1 LGVRLSP
8 IGADVNT
15 TPTCLANQL
24 PPGYTI
30 TVRKPSFTRSI
41 TTKPKLKERNMKKA
55 YLIKVSSVCL
65 TALFV
70 FLGSGCIPTVKYE
83 RVVQLSEPMA
93 QVRAFEA
100 ETHNGSITIN
110 GAAVNMCDVTA
121 TITARAESEEEA
133 KKIAD
138 QTQVRLER
146 SGNRLTA
153 RIEKPIL
160 IDNKYVGV
168 AYDVTISQQVN
179 LDLITHNGS
188 VDITNTT
195 GKVTTTTHNGRVTT
209 QNVTG
214 DHRLTT
220 HNGRVECHNISGD
233 VRLET
238 HNGSVDV
245 VYSNNAPPPGRMEIV
260 THNGGIDFTSPPNF
274 SAQVEAST
282 HNGSIHTA
290 LPITVVGEVSK
301 RELRGTIGSGQGR
314 LHLETH
320 NGSITIK

>member
-1 LGVRLSP
+1 
-8 IGADVNT
+8 
-15 TPTCLANQL
+15 
-24 PPGYTI
+24 
-30 TVRKPSFTRSI
+30 
-41 TTKPKLKERNMKKA
+41 MKKA
-55 YLIKVSSVCL
+55 YPIKVSPVVLVSLSV
-65 TALFV
+65 LFV
-70 FLGSGCIPTVKYE
+70 AGCVPLVKYE

-93 QVRAFEA
+93 QAGVFEA

-110 GAAVNMCDVTA
+110 GATLNMCDVTA
-121 TITARAESEEEA
+121 TITARAGSEQEA
-133 KKIAD
+133 KEIAEK
-138 QTQVRLER
+138 TKVRLER
-146 SGNRLTA
+146 AGGRLIA
-153 RIEKPIL
+153 RIEKPTL
-160 IDNKYVGV
+160 IGNKYVGV
-168 AYDVTISQQVN
+168 AYDVTISQKVN

-195 GKVTTTTHNGRVTT
+195 GKVTAITHNGRVVT

-274 SAQVEAST
+274 SANVDVST
-282 HNGSIHTA
+282 HNGSIHTS
-290 LPITVVGEVSK
+290 LPITIVGEVNK
-301 RELRGTIGSGQGR
+301 KELRGTIGSGEGKLR
-314 LHLETH
+314 LETH
-320 NGSITIK
+320 NGSIKIR